1 MNYNNYSNNNQIFYG
16 VQKVPNSNYYQNPYE
31 AYDTYSN
38 HSTQSNFSNTNYN
51 NINNINII
59 NNKNKFS
66 NNVQLLN
73 KGKTLKPKNKNKVK
87 KKVKFNEVV
96 DVILVKSYKKYN
108 KDDESSYNGNIRE
121 ENPYKDNNNKSYKK
135 ANRCECNII

>member
-38 HSTQSNFSNTNYN
+38 HSTQSNFSNTNNN
-51 NINNINII
+51 NINNINKK
-59 NNKNKFS
+59 NNFG
-66 NNVQLLN
+66 NNFQLLN
-73 KGKTLKPKNKNKVK
+73 KGKALKPKNKNKVK

-108 KDDESSYNGNIRE
+108 RDDESSYSDYNRE
-121 ENPYKDNNNKSYKK
+121 ENPYKDNNNKSHKK
-135 ANRCECNII
+135 INRCECNII

>member
-16 VQKVPNSNYYQNPYE
+16 TQNIQNSNYYQNPYE

-38 HSTQSNFSNTNYN
+38 HSTQSNFSNTNNN
-51 NINNINII
+51 NINNIN
-59 NNKNKFS
+59 NKNYFS
-66 NNVQLLN
+66 NNFQLLN
-73 KGKTLKPKNKNKVK
+73 QGETLKPKNKNKNKVK

-108 KDDESSYNGNIRE
+108 RDDESSYGDYIRK
-121 ENPYKDNNNKSYKK
+121 ENPYKNNNNKSHKK
-135 ANRCECNII
+135 VNRCECNII

>member
-1 MNYNNYSNNNQIFYG
+1 MNYNNYLNNNKIFYG

-38 HSTQSNFSNTNYN
+38 HSTQSNFSNTNNN
-51 NINNINII
+51 NINYI
-59 NNKNKFS
+59 NNKNNFG
-66 NNVQLLN
+66 NNFQLLN
-73 KGKTLKPKNKNKVK
+73 KGKALKPKNKNKVK

-108 KDDESSYNGNIRE
+108 RDDESSYSDYNRE
-121 ENPYKDNNNKSYKK
+121 ENPYKDNNNKSHKK
-135 ANRCECNII
+135 INRCECNII